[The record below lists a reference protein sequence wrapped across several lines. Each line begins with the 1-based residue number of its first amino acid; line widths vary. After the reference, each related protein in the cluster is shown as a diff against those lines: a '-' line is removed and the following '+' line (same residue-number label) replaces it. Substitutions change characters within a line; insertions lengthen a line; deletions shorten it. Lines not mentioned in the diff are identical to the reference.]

1 MKADLEYID
10 RRSGAC
16 LREEVF
22 AGAFLDWCCNA
33 RAGRAFTR
41 FVLSRVWPTR
51 LYGWWQRLPQSR
63 ARIAP
68 FVERMG
74 IDMREAL
81 RPADAYESFADFFT
95 REIDLSRRPLPADP
109 HACVSP
115 ADGKILVFPAL
126 LDTPFRI
133 KSHVF
138 RLGDFLRD
146 ERESRR
152 LTGGSMAVIRL
163 GMSDYHHVHF
173 PAAGTPGRARLL
185 RGRRYIGGPYAA
197 KSWMPFYRENVRMF
211 TPLASD
217 AYGAMLVAEIGSFA
231 VAGIRQEF
239 TPGIHVPAGARKSR
253 FEIGGST
260 VVLLFPPGVI
270 RFDDDLLRNSA
281 RGLETR
287 VLTGERIGVPA
298 LSPHVPETEGGK

>member
-1 MKADLEYID
+1 MALEYID
-10 RRSGAC
+10 RRSGAR

-33 RAGRAFTR
+33 RLGRALTR

-51 LYGWWQRLPQSR
+51 LYGWWHRLPRSR

-74 IDMREAL
+74 IDMSEAK
-81 RPADAYESFADFFT
+81 RPADAYESFADFFA
-95 REIDLSRRPLPADP
+95 REIELSRRPLPADP
-109 HACVSP
+109 HACISP
-115 ADGKILVFPAL
+115 VDGKILVFPSL
-126 LDTPFRI
+126 LDEAFCI

-138 RLGDFLRD
+138 RLADFLRD
-146 ERESRR
+146 ESESRR
-152 LTGGSMAVIRL
+152 FTGGSMAVIRL

-173 PAAGTPGRARLL
+173 PAAGTPGPARLL
-185 RGRRYIGGPYAA
+185 RGRRYIGGPYAV

-239 TPGIHVPAGARKSR
+239 APGAHVPSGARKSR

-260 VVLLFPPGVI
+260 VVLLFPPGAV

-281 RGLETR
+281 GGLETR
-287 VLTGERIGVPA
+287 VLMGECIGVPA
-298 LSPHVPETEGGK
+298 LPLSPAGTEGEK